1 MAEDEL
7 GLPDYGSDPTTDIFS
22 DDWVGDE
29 AESDA
34 IDETAESRVGD
45 VVDEPA
51 EVEAPVEVDET
62 PEAEAEVEEAP
73 DEDETPAEELPP
85 LIAGRFKTQEEADAY
100 TKTTQAAY
108 TRGQQE
114 LAATR
119 REAAATK
126 AQFEA
131 QSQAQNAQMQQM
143 AAQMQQMQAM
153 QMAQLE
159 EINPE
164 QAAQLRAQQEQAQ
177 LQARQQQQQQAWQQE
192 QASRVAWE
200 QEQRAN
206 AESQATLN
214 AFYARQP
221 EARSQEEAIAQTI
234 RSFAEIGDGW
244 GIDLGEPDALDVAF
258 ELTKEPGLREQ
269 LIKLDLAPSQ
279 RAIEVARQVG
289 NDDRLAAAIRANPA
303 YGATDEALDIARQM
317 LSGPELLQAQDQAKA
332 RADAAN
338 AKARNAANVEP
349 GNAGTPDDSAPGDD
363 WDALREWEKESASAF
378 GF

>member
-1 MAEDEL
+1 MADDDL
-7 GLPDYGSDPTTDIFS
+7 GLPDFGSDPTDDIFS
-22 DDWVGDE
+22 DEYVEPDATDE
-29 AESDA
+29 SVDTDVE
-34 IDETAESRVGD
+34 D

-62 PEAEAEVEEAP
+62 PEAEVEVEEAP
-73 DEDETPAEELPP
+73 AEDETPAEELPP
-85 LIAGRFKTQEEADAY
+85 LIAGRFKTQDEADAY

-143 AAQMQQMQAM
+143 AEQMRQMQAM

-164 QAAQLRAQQEQAQ
+164 QAAQLRANQAAQQEAAQ
-177 LQARQQQQQQAWQQE
+177 RDQQARQWQHE
-192 QASRVAWE
+192 QDSRVAWE

-221 EARSQEEAIAQTI
+221 DARSQEGAIAETI

-279 RAIEVARQVG
+279 RAIEVARAVG

-317 LSGPELLQAQDQAKA
+317 LSGPELLQAQDAAKNKAAAQAAAA
-332 RADAAN
+332 RT
-338 AKARNAANVEP
+338 AANVEP

-363 WDALREWEKESASAF
+363 WDALEEWKKESASSF